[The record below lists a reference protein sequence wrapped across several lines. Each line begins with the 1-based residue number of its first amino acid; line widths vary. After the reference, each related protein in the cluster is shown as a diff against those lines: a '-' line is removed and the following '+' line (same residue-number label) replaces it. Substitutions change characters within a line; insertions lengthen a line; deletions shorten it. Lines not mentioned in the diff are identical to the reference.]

1 MSEPMNSACVGGLMA
16 RRHVMGGTELGASD
30 ERPSLTLP
38 ALFGLADVPA
48 LCERAELLLQEGP
61 GAPLECDVANV
72 GERPDLATV
81 EALARVELTARRLG
95 SDICLRGASVE
106 LLDLLALCGLPI
118 ESVLEAEGQA
128 EQREEA
134 RGVEE
139 EGDPGDPVA

>member
-1 MSEPMNSACVGGLMA
+1 
-16 RRHVMGGTELGASD
+16 MGGTELGASD

-38 ALFGLADVPA
+38 ARFGLADVAA
-48 LCERAELLLQEGP
+48 LCERAELLLQEEP
-61 GAPLECDVANV
+61 GAPLECDVAHV

-95 SDICLRGASVE
+95 SDICLRGAPAE
-106 LLDLLALCGLPI
+106 LLDLLAFCGLPI

-128 EQREEA
+128 EKREEA

-139 EGDPGDPVA
+139 EGDAGDPVA